1 MRVNYKQLYL
11 LLLQE
16 RRSLLTELEGK
27 PRLPDTFNQTGWDDT
42 IEAVET
48 LLAKL
53 KELRELKGKRLTPR
67 FFQGIYTQSVNKIRD
82 ADRLLER
89 WKADVDDIDFEA
101 ECARLTEENLELR
114 AELEAKVRTNGQAD
128 KE

>member
-27 PRLPDTFNQTGWDDT
+27 PRLPETFNQTGWDDT

-82 ADRLLER
+82 AERLLER
-89 WKADVDDIDFEA
+89 WKADVEDIDFET

-114 AELEAKVRTNGQAD
+114 ATLEARSNGQAG

>member
-1 MRVNYKQLYL
+1 MRVNYKQMYL

-16 RRSLLTELEGK
+16 RRALLEKVQPKAT
-27 PRLPDTFNQTGWDDT
+27 LPDNFNHKGWDDT
-42 IEAVET
+42 IEQVEN

-67 FFQGIYTQSVNKIRD
+67 FFQGIYTMAVGKNRD

-89 WKADVDDIDFEA
+89 WRAESAELDFEA
-101 ECARLTEENLELR
+101 ECAKLTAENQQLR
-114 AELEAKVRTNGQAD
+114 AQLEAASDGQA
-128 KE
+128 

>member
-1 MRVNYKQLYL
+1 MRVNYKQMYL

-16 RRSLLTELEGK
+16 RRALLEKLQPKAT
-27 PRLPDTFNQTGWDDT
+27 LPDNFNHKGWDDT
-42 IEAVET
+42 IEQVEN

-67 FFQGIYTQSVNKIRD
+67 FFQGIYTMAVGKNRD

-89 WKADVDDIDFEA
+89 WRAESAELDFEA
-101 ECARLTEENLELR
+101 ECAKLTAENQKLR
-114 AELEAKVRTNGQAD
+114 AQLEAASDGQA
-128 KE
+128 

>member
-1 MRVNYKQLYL
+1 MRVNYKQMYL

-16 RRSLLTELEGK
+16 RRSLLSKLEGK
-27 PRLPDTFNQTGWDDT
+27 PTLPEGFNQTGWDDT
-42 IEAVET
+42 IKAVET
-48 LLAKL
+48 LLMKL

-67 FFQGIYTQSVNKIRD
+67 FFQGIYTQSLNKIRD

-89 WKADVDDIDFEA
+89 WKADIEDIDFEA
-101 ECARLTEENLELR
+101 ECTRLTAENPQLR
-114 AELEAKVRTNGQAD
+114 AKLEAASAGQTD

>member
-1 MRVNYKQLYL
+1 MRVNYKQMYL

-16 RRSLLTELEGK
+16 RRALLEKLQPKAT
-27 PRLPDTFNQTGWDDT
+27 LPDNFNHTGWDDT
-42 IEAVET
+42 IEQVEN

-67 FFQGIYTQSVNKIRD
+67 FFQGIYTMALGKNRD

-89 WKADVDDIDFEA
+89 WRAESAEVDFEA
-101 ECARLTEENLELR
+101 ECAKLTAENQQLR
-114 AELEAKVRTNGQAD
+114 AQLEAASTGQA
-128 KE
+128 

>member
-1 MRVNYKQLYL
+1 MRVNYKQMYL

-16 RRSLLTELEGK
+16 RRALLEKVQPKAT
-27 PRLPDTFNQTGWDDT
+27 LPDNFNHKGWDAT
-42 IEAVET
+42 IEQVEN

-67 FFQGIYTQSVNKIRD
+67 FFQGIYTMALGKNRD

-89 WKADVDDIDFEA
+89 WRAESAELDFEA
-101 ECARLTEENLELR
+101 ECARLTAENQQLR
-114 AELEAKVRTNGQAD
+114 AQLEAASGGQA
-128 KE
+128 

>member
-1 MRVNYKQLYL
+1 MRVNYKQMYL

-16 RRSLLTELEGK
+16 RRALLEKLQPKAT
-27 PRLPDTFNQTGWDDT
+27 LPDNFNHKGWDDT
-42 IEAVET
+42 IEQVEN

-67 FFQGIYTQSVNKIRD
+67 FFQGIYTMAVGKNRD

-89 WKADVDDIDFEA
+89 WRAESAEVDFEA
-101 ECARLTEENLELR
+101 ECARLTAENQKLR
-114 AELEAKVRTNGQAD
+114 AKLEAASAGEA
-128 KE
+128 

>member
-16 RRSLLTELEGK
+16 RRSLLSELEGK
-27 PRLPDTFNQTGWDDT
+27 PRLPETFNQTGWDDT
-42 IEAVET
+42 IEAVEI

-114 AELEAKVRTNGQAD
+114 AELEAKARTNGQVD

>member
-1 MRVNYKQLYL
+1 MRVNYKQMYL

-16 RRSLLTELEGK
+16 RRALLEK
-27 PRLPDTFNQTGWDDT
+27 VQPKASLPDNFNHKGWDDT
-42 IEAVET
+42 IEQVEN

-67 FFQGIYTQSVNKIRD
+67 FFQGIYTMAVGKNRD

-89 WKADVDDIDFEA
+89 WRAESAELDFEA
-101 ECARLTEENLELR
+101 ECAKLTAENQQLR
-114 AELEAKVRTNGQAD
+114 AQLEAASAGQA
-128 KE
+128 

>member
-1 MRVNYKQLYL
+1 MRVNYKQMYL

-16 RRSLLTELEGK
+16 RRALLEKVQPKAT
-27 PRLPDTFNQTGWDDT
+27 LPDNFNHKGWDDT
-42 IEAVET
+42 IEQVEN

-67 FFQGIYTQSVNKIRD
+67 FFQGIYTMALGKNRD

-89 WKADVDDIDFEA
+89 WRAESAELDFEA
-101 ECARLTEENLELR
+101 ECAKLTAENQQLR
-114 AELEAKVRTNGQAD
+114 AQLEAASAGQA
-128 KE
+128 

>member
-1 MRVNYKQLYL
+1 MRVNYKQMYL

-16 RRSLLTELEGK
+16 RRSLLNKLEGK
-27 PRLPDTFNQTGWDDT
+27 PRLPEGFNQTGWDDT

-67 FFQGIYTQSVNKIRD
+67 FFQGIYSQCINKIRD

-89 WKADVDDIDFEA
+89 WKVDIEDIDFEA
-101 ECARLTEENLELR
+101 ECTRLTAENQQLR
-114 AELEAKVRTNGQAD
+114 AKLEAASAGQAD
-128 KE
+128 QE

>member
-1 MRVNYKQLYL
+1 MRVNYKQMYL

-16 RRSLLTELEGK
+16 RRALLEKLQPK
-27 PRLPDTFNQTGWDDT
+27 AALPDNFNHHGWDDT
-42 IEAVET
+42 IEQVET

-67 FFQGIYTQSVNKIRD
+67 FFQGIYTMAVGKNRD

-89 WKADVDDIDFEA
+89 WRAESAEVDFEA
-101 ECARLTEENLELR
+101 ECAKLTAENQKLR
-114 AELEAKVRTNGQAD
+114 AELEAASAGQA
-128 KE
+128 

>member
-1 MRVNYKQLYL
+1 MRVNYKQMYL

-16 RRSLLTELEGK
+16 RRALLEKLQPKAT
-27 PRLPDTFNQTGWDDT
+27 LPDNFNHQGWDDT
-42 IEAVET
+42 IEQVES

-67 FFQGIYTQSVNKIRD
+67 FFQGIYTMAVGKNRD

-89 WKADVDDIDFEA
+89 WRAESAEVDFEA
-101 ECARLTEENLELR
+101 ECAKLTAENQKLR
-114 AELEAKVRTNGQAD
+114 AELEAASAGQA
-128 KE
+128 

>member
-1 MRVNYKQLYL
+1 MRVNYKQMYL

-16 RRSLLTELEGK
+16 RRSLLTKLEGK
-27 PRLPDTFNQTGWDDT
+27 AKLPERFNQTGWDDT

-48 LLAKL
+48 LLEKL
-53 KELRELKGKRLTPR
+53 KELRELKGNRLTPR
-67 FFQGIYTQSVNKIRD
+67 FFQGIYTQSINKIRD

-89 WKADVDDIDFEA
+89 WRAEIADIDFEA
-101 ECARLTEENLELR
+101 ECFRLTMENQKLR
-114 AELEAKVRTNGQAD
+114 AKLEAQANGQAD

>member
-1 MRVNYKQLYL
+1 MRVNYKQMYL

-16 RRSLLTELEGK
+16 RRALLEKLQPKAT
-27 PRLPDTFNQTGWDDT
+27 LPDNFNHTGWDVT
-42 IEAVET
+42 IEQVEN

-67 FFQGIYTQSVNKIRD
+67 FFQGIYTMAVGKNRD

-89 WKADVDDIDFEA
+89 WRAESAEVDFEA
-101 ECARLTEENLELR
+101 ECAKLTAENQQLR
-114 AELEAKVRTNGQAD
+114 AQLEAASTGQV
-128 KE
+128 

>member
-1 MRVNYKQLYL
+1 MRVNYKQMYL

-16 RRSLLTELEGK
+16 RRSLLSKLEGK
-27 PRLPDTFNQTGWDDT
+27 PTLPEGFNQTGWDDT
-42 IEAVET
+42 IKAVET
-48 LLAKL
+48 LLMKL

-67 FFQGIYTQSVNKIRD
+67 FFQGIYTQSLNKIRD

-89 WKADVDDIDFEA
+89 WKADIEDIDFEA
-101 ECARLTEENLELR
+101 ECTRLTAENQQLR
-114 AELEAKVRTNGQAD
+114 AKLEAASAGQTD

>member
-1 MRVNYKQLYL
+1 MRVNYKQMYL

-16 RRSLLTELEGK
+16 RRSLLNKLEGK
-27 PRLPDTFNQTGWDDT
+27 PTLPEGFNQTGWDDT

-48 LLAKL
+48 LLMKL

-89 WKADVDDIDFEA
+89 WKADIEDIDFEA
-101 ECARLTEENLELR
+101 ECTRLTAENQQLR
-114 AELEAKVRTNGQAD
+114 AKLEAASAGQAD
-128 KE
+128 IE

>member
-1 MRVNYKQLYL
+1 MRVNYKQMYL

-16 RRSLLTELEGK
+16 RRSLLTKLEGK
-27 PRLPDTFNQTGWDDT
+27 ARLPERFNQTGWDDT

-89 WKADVDDIDFEA
+89 WRAEIADIDFEA
-101 ECARLTEENLELR
+101 ECFRLTMENQKLR
-114 AELEAKVRTNGQAD
+114 AKLEAQTNGQAD

>member
-1 MRVNYKQLYL
+1 MRVNYKQMYL

-16 RRSLLTELEGK
+16 RRALLEKLQPKAT
-27 PRLPDTFNQTGWDDT
+27 LPDNFNHKGWDDT
-42 IEAVET
+42 IEQVEN

-67 FFQGIYTQSVNKIRD
+67 FFQGIYTMAVGKNRD

-89 WKADVDDIDFEA
+89 WRAESAEVDFEA
-101 ECARLTEENLELR
+101 ECARLTAENQKLR
-114 AELEAKVRTNGQAD
+114 AQLEAASDGQA
-128 KE
+128 